1 MGERAAPP
9 TNGAAL
15 GQRLRPPATGLVG
28 VRVPATTLM
37 SRVRHAFR
45 QAPERSRGPSQPR
58 NPRRGDDLPRDA
70 RGSPRAARGRRQ
82 LRRRPA
88 VRRARPRARARP
100 GRPEEPDAGPAGGE
114 DRARGADGAD
124 GVRLLE
130 ARLLAA
136 AADDDPPRRAPG
148 LGEDHRGWKARA
160 AAPERRPQAGARRR
174 RPSAP
179 RRDRAADPTRCAGRR
194 SRLRRRAVRPG
205 QGGARRDRA
214 GEGRRPR
221 RGDPGHSGPLARST
235 RS

>member
-9 TNGAAL
+9 TDGAAL
-15 GQRLRPPATGLVG
+15 GQRLRPPAPGLVG

-45 QAPERSRGPSQPR
+45 QAPERSRGPPQPR

-136 AADDDPPRRAPG
+136 ATHDDPPRRASG
-148 LGEDHRGWKARA
+148 LGQDDRGGKARA
-160 AAPERRPQAGARRR
+160 PAEERRPQAGTRRR
-174 RPSAP
+174 RPAAS
-179 RRDRAADPTRCAGRR
+179 RCDRAADPARRAGRR
-194 SRLRRRAVRPG
+194 SRLRRRALRPG

-221 RGDPGHSGPLARST
+221 RGRSWTQRAACRST
-235 RS
+235 RR